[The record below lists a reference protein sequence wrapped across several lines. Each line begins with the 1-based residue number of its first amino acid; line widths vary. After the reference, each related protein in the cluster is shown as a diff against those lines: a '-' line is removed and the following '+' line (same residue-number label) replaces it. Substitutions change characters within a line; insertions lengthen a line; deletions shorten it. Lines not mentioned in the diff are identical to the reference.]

1 MRAYLWQLE
10 SGIKYIVIHSNS
22 EVNML
27 VHAYLLELPLSWLF
41 NTCRVL
47 KAICKTFELYLLIS
61 LLRN

>member
-47 KAICKTFELYLLIS
+47 KAI
-61 LLRN
+61 